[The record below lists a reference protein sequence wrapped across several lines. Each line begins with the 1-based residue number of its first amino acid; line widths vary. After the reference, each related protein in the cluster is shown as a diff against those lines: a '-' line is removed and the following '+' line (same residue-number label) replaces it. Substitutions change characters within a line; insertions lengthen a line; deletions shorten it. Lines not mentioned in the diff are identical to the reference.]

1 MIELDDRLSALRA
14 LGTEWAGQLRAAALD
29 LDRDPSAI
37 AGFLTEPVV
46 RFLATARYAST
57 DDAEPIQADRYRYF
71 AGTALEQAVL
81 FEELARGDLGAIMA
95 SPGAPMA
102 GAIVQLLG
110 DENQRR
116 GFFGRLDEQPTWTFL
131 ALSEPGQGSDAA
143 NMATSLTQDG
153 DRFLLTGAKRYVG
166 NATRAGPGVVFARTG
181 PGPLGVRAVLV
192 PAPSAGFTATAL
204 STLGLRAALLA
215 AIEMDAVE
223 IAPEWLLG
231 RHLSSTRRGIWSWVQ
246 TFNRIRPRVA
256 AMGLGLARA
265 AYDYVVTEL
274 PAPRARDADRL
285 AELGL
290 RIDAVRQLIWHAA
303 AAVDAD
309 PANGHLPSAAKAQAA
324 RLAEDA
330 TLTATELLGPAAR
343 LEHPLLDKLVRDARG
358 VEFMEG
364 AGHLQRLG
372 IAQQL
377 TRQRSRALYHND
389 IGFSSQAIRMAP
401 CGDQEGK
408 EKAFIITRTTAVM
421 IKAF

>member
-1 MIELDDRLSALRA
+1 MIELDDRLCALRG
-14 LGTEWAGQLRAAALD
+14 LGTEWAAQLRAAALD
-29 LDRDPSAI
+29 LDRDPSTI
-37 AGFLTEPVV
+37 GGLLDEPVV
-46 RFLATARYAST
+46 RFLATARYSRA
-57 DDAEPIQADRYRYF
+57 DDAEPVEAGNHRFFAD
-71 AGTALEQAVL
+71 TALEQAVL
-81 FEELARGDLGAIMA
+81 FEELAWGDLGAIMA

-110 DENQRR
+110 DEGQRR
-116 GFFGRLDEQPTWTFL
+116 WFFGQLDERPSWTFL
-131 ALSEPGQGSDAA
+131 ALTEPGHGSDAA
-143 NMATSLTQDG
+143 TMETSLIQDG

-192 PAPSAGFTATAL
+192 PGPVPGFTATAL
-204 STLGLRAALLA
+204 PTLGLRGALLA
-215 AIEMDAVE
+215 AVEMDSVQ

-231 RHLSSTRRGIWSWVQ
+231 QHLSSTRRGILSWVQ
-246 TFNRIRPRVA
+246 TLNRIRPRVA

-265 AYDYVVTEL
+265 AHDYARSKL
-274 PAPRARDADRL
+274 PATRARDAERL
-285 AELGL
+285 AELAL
-290 RIDAVRQLIWHAA
+290 RIDAVRQLVLHAA

-309 PANGHLPSAAKAQAA
+309 PANGYLPSAAKAQAA

-330 TLTATELLGPAAR
+330 TLIATELLGPAAR

-377 TRQRSRALYHND
+377 ARAH
-389 IGFSSQAIRMAP
+389 R
-401 CGDQEGK
+401 
-408 EKAFIITRTTAVM
+408 
-421 IKAF
+421 

>member
-1 MIELDDRLSALRA
+1 MIELDERLRVLRGLA
-14 LGTEWAGQLRAAALD
+14 ADWAVQLRTAALE
-29 LDRDPSAI
+29 LDRDPGAI
-37 AGFLTEPVV
+37 VRFLDEPVV
-46 RFLATARYAST
+46 RFLATARYSRA
-57 DDAEPIQADRYRYF
+57 DGAEPITAGPHSYF
-71 AGTALEQAVL
+71 CDTALEQAVL

-110 DENQRR
+110 DADQRR
-116 GFFGRLDEQPTWTFL
+116 WFFGQLDERPTWTFL
-131 ALSEPGQGSDAA
+131 ALTEPGRGSDAA
-143 NMATSLTQDG
+143 SMEASLTEDG

-192 PAPSAGFTATAL
+192 PAPARGFTATAL
-204 STLGLRAALLA
+204 PTLGLRGALLS
-215 AIEMDAVE
+215 AIEMNEVE

-231 RHLSSTRRGIWSWVQ
+231 RHLPSTRRGILSWVQ

-256 AMGLGLARA
+256 TMALGIARA
-265 AYDYVVTEL
+265 AYDYTRASL
-274 PAPRARDADRL
+274 PAPRPRDADRL

-290 RIDAVRQLIWHAA
+290 RIDAVRQLVLHAA
-303 AAVDAD
+303 AAVDTD

-324 RLAEDA
+324 RLAEEA

-372 IAQQL
+372 IAQRL
-377 TRQRSRALYHND
+377 TRRR
-389 IGFSSQAIRMAP
+389 
-401 CGDQEGK
+401 
-408 EKAFIITRTTAVM
+408 
-421 IKAF
+421 

>member
-1 MIELDDRLSALRA
+1 MIELDERLRA
-14 LGTEWAGQLRAAALD
+14 LRGLAADWAVQLRTAALD

-37 AGFLTEPVV
+37 ARFLDEPVV
-46 RFLATARYAST
+46 RFLATVRYSAT
-57 DDAEPIQADRYRYF
+57 DNAEPIKAGPHSYF
-71 AGTALEQAVL
+71 CDTALEQAVL

-110 DENQRR
+110 DTDQRR
-116 GFFGRLDEQPTWTFL
+116 WFFGQLDERPTWTFL
-131 ALSEPGQGSDAA
+131 ALTEPGRGSDAA
-143 NMATSLTQDG
+143 NMETSLTEDG

-192 PAPSAGFTATAL
+192 PATAPGFTATAL
-204 STLGLRAALLA
+204 HTLGLRGALLS
-215 AIEMDAVE
+215 AIEMNGVE

-231 RHLSSTRRGIWSWVQ
+231 RHLPSTRRGILSWVQ

-256 AMGLGLARA
+256 TMALGIARA
-265 AYDYVVTEL
+265 AYDYTRARL
-274 PAPRARDADRL
+274 PAPGPRDADRL

-290 RIDAVRQLIWHAA
+290 RIDAVRQLVLHAA

-364 AGHLQRLG
+364 AGHLQRLA
-372 IAQQL
+372 IAQRL
-377 TRQRSRALYHND
+377 TRRR
-389 IGFSSQAIRMAP
+389 
-401 CGDQEGK
+401 
-408 EKAFIITRTTAVM
+408 
-421 IKAF
+421 